1 MQIRWF
7 AGAAEAAGVTEDEM
21 AADWPDQKDGE
32 QTVRAVL
39 AELHPGAEQV
49 LGRCSFLADG
59 RSIPGD
65 DPWPQTACVIDVLPP
80 FTGG

>member
-7 AGAAEAAGVTEDEM
+7 AGAAQAAGVTEEM
-21 AADWPDQKDGE
+21 VDTSQEGS
-32 QTVRAVL
+32 VRAVL
-39 AELHPGAEQV
+39 EGLHPQAAAV

-59 RSIPGD
+59 RSIPAD
-65 DPWPQTACVIDVLPP
+65 DPWPQTATVIDVLPP